1 MIPNLIIR
9 LNRDT
14 VEVLSSHH
22 LDGDHTY
29 QQHID
34 PILELK
40 SPLRVKPKGRPLG
53 AKNKKRSQ
61 TEAGLDDS
69 TCRELSRFKYEEE
82 KNNSK
87 EALVKKSDLSK
98 KQKKYQGKKH
108 HTGSSQGKGGK
119 KSKTLACASEIPSV
133 EFEEEEESDLTLD
146 ARSSKIDRGTIRSIA
161 MSTQNT
167 LRE

>member
-1 MIPNLIIR
+1 MIANLIIR

-22 LDGDHTY
+22 SDGDHTF

-40 SPLRVKPKGRPLG
+40 SPLRVKPKGSPPG

-69 TCRELSRFKYEEE
+69 TRRELSRFEYEEG
-82 KNNSK
+82 KDNSK

-98 KQKKYQGKKH
+98 KQKKGQGKKH
-108 HTGSSQGKGGK
+108 NTGSSQGKGGK
-119 KSKTLACASEIPSV
+119 KGKARARTPEIPSV
-133 EFEEEEESDLTLD
+133 EFEDEEESDLTLD
-146 ARSSKIDRGTIRSIA
+146 ARSSKIDQGNIRSIG
-161 MSTQNT
+161 MSTRNT